1 VSYYRIACGVAREPS
16 MRALAFATVGLC
28 VTGVGFTQTPTAV
41 SGSAP
46 QTFVSAHAPCL
57 LLQNQCWGMSKIPVA
72 ACHVSLRNSKAKD
85 ACAIDGMRFI
95 SRYTVQAITWE

>member
-1 VSYYRIACGVAREPS
+1 MSYYRIACGVAREPS

-57 LLQNQCWGMSKIPVA
+57 LLQNQCWGMAKSR
-72 ACHVSLRNSKAKD
+72 LRRVMSAFGILRLKTPARL
-85 ACAIDGMRFI
+85 M
-95 SRYTVQAITWE
+95 E